1 MGRRRER
8 SGRGGGGSRYTI
20 LINCI
25 LNVSAL
31 HSSGE
36 RHRQNTNYYFYFLL
50 VLSAVVKKAS
60 GLLQEK
66 PQ

>member
-1 MGRRRER
+1 MGDEEREV
-8 SGRGGGGSRYTI
+8 GGGSRYTI

-31 HSSGE
+31 HSSEE

-50 VLSAVVKKAS
+50 VLSAVVKESS

-66 PQ
+66 SQ